1 MKTMKHLSFAL
12 FALLLSAGAS
22 GAADAPEA
30 AVNACLKHAN
40 AYNDAAP
47 GTAKFNGSAEEN
59 VALMGPGAG
68 DYWRLLVDVE
78 GGVDISCTVSADGKT
93 IMVNPAG

>member
-1 MKTMKHLSFAL
+1 MKHLSFAL
-12 FALLLSAGAS
+12 SALLLSAGA
-22 GAADAPEA
+22 AAAGDAPEA

-40 AYNDAAP
+40 AYNDVAP

-78 GGVDISCTVSADGKT
+78 GGTDISCTVSSDGKT